1 MNRIIFLP
9 IRFFYFKQRQ
19 KTLKK
24 QSQNATLTKLSF
36 KPKWLHEDDDPV
48 TKRIPQQIFQPLS
61 RTVHT
66 LLSEIQN
73 LHFND
78 SHLSQDN
85 LTIMTTSSP
94 PKSDDFIYVDSPL
107 TNAWSK
113 LQLNLPLYLYSI
125 FTVLRS
131 ILFCSY

>member
-1 MNRIIFLP
+1 M
-9 IRFFYFKQRQ
+9 
-19 KTLKK
+19 
-24 QSQNATLTKLSF
+24 
-36 KPKWLHEDDDPV
+36 HEDDDSV

-94 PKSDDFIYVDSPL
+94 PKSDDFVYVDSPL
-107 TNAWSK
+107 TNAIVQTPIK
-113 LQLNLPLYLYSI
+113 PTTLPLLNLYRSSI
-125 FTVLRS
+125 HP
-131 ILFCSY
+131 FCSY